1 MEEQLA
7 DLIHEARCGPE
18 EWKSSEHIPWTDDHR
33 EWDLATARALLMLGV
48 WPPKLVEQVKASIE
62 ALPLLPVQRINP
74 EADAYVIWGSAAVTT
89 KGRAVEII
97 NRSKGDS

>member
-1 MEEQLA
+1 
-7 DLIHEARCGPE
+7 
-18 EWKSSEHIPWTDDHR
+18 
-33 EWDLATARALLMLGV
+33 
-48 WPPKLVEQVKASIE
+48 
-62 ALPLLPVQRINP
+62 VQRINP